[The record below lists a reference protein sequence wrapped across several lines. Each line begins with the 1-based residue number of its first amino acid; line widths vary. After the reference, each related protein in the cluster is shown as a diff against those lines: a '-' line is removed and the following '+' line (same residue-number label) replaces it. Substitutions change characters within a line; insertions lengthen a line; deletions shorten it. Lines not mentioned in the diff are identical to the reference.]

1 MRKKL
6 ALFAAGVAVAAGA
19 GLATAGSAQAATY
32 YETQEECQAALSQR
46 ADAAQLSCLQSWGNA
61 PAGWFINDASAQ
73 G

>member
-32 YETQEECQAALSQR
+32 YSTKAECEAALSQR
-46 ADAAQLSCLQSWGNA
+46 ADAALWQCQQTQGNA
-61 PAGWFINDASAQ
+61 PQGWFINDAAAQ

>member
-6 ALFAAGVAVAAGA
+6 ALFAAGVAVAAGV

-32 YETQEECQAALSQR
+32 YSTKAECDAALSQR
-46 ADAAQLSCLQSWGNA
+46 ADAAQWACQQSWGNA
-61 PAGWFINDASAQ
+61 PKGWFINDDSAQ